1 MFLGIG
7 FAAKKLIFAC
17 LAVIIYT
24 VHHKYKVIYQTNQ
37 LLN

>member
-1 MFLGIG
+1 MFLRVG

-24 VHHKYKVIYQTNQ
+24 VHYNYIYEQHNIVHI
-37 LLN
+37 